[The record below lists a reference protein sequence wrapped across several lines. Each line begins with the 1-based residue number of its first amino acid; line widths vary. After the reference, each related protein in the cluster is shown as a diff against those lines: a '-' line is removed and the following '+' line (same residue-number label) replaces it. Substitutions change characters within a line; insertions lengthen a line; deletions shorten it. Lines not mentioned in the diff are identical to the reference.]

1 MLYFSELD
9 RKKVITNDGI
19 FIGYLDDIIFLLDSR
34 PKVTKI
40 VVDNKGVKTIIG
52 ADAVQK
58 FNTVVRIAKFY
69 MQSELSENELFV
81 KRNLLDKQVIDI
93 SGNKI
98 VRANDVIIHE
108 QVNLSSHNY
117 ECYVSGVD
125 IGVIGL
131 LRRLQIEQVAVRI
144 LHFFGLRLV
153 SNFLSWADIQPLDL
167 IRGSIRVKKEETK
180 LQNMRPEDLADHL
193 EQTNE
198 LNIKKFLRLLDQ
210 DFATEV
216 ISNLNINYQRDLFRT
231 WNAEKSASIINKM
244 DTDIAADILLS
255 LSKKKREEIL
265 IQVEDV
271 KKISLQ
277 KLLSLTRT
285 PISKRISSDYFTVGP
300 TETPKEIIKKMRV
313 TSVDYTSQDYI
324 DYIYV
329 INQKKQLI
337 GVFNLHELLM
347 QSDETPVYKFMS
359 QNLIE
364 AHLKTPLEMIVY
376 KIIKYKLHA
385 LPIVDS
391 NKELIGIIPFD
402 NISDIIEARFNS

>member
-9 RKKVITNDGI
+9 RKRVLTNDGI
-19 FIGYLDDIIFLLDSR
+19 FIGYLDDIIFLLDSK
-34 PKVTKI
+34 PKITKI
-40 VVDNKGVKTIIG
+40 VVDLNGSKTIIN
-52 ADAVQK
+52 ADAVYK
-58 FNTVVRIAKFY
+58 FNSVVRITKFY
-69 MQSELSENELFV
+69 TQAELAENELYV

-108 QVNLSSHNY
+108 QINLSSHNY
-117 ECYVSGVD
+117 ECYISGVD
-125 IGVIGL
+125 IGLIGL
-131 LRRLQIEQVAVRI
+131 LRRLHIENMMTRVI
-144 LHFFGLRLV
+144 HFFGINLV
-153 SNFLSWADIQPLDL
+153 SSFLSWADIQPLDL

-198 LNIKKFLRLLDQ
+198 LNIKKFLRLLDK

-231 WNAEKSASIINKM
+231 WSSEKSAAIINKM
-244 DTDIAADILLS
+244 DTDIATDILLA
-255 LSKKKREEIL
+255 LSKKKREEIMKTVDESKRTS
-265 IQVEDV
+265 IQ
-271 KKISLQ
+271 Q
-277 KLLSLTRT
+277 LLSLTRT
-285 PISKRISSDYFTVGP
+285 PISKYLSSECCVVQP
-300 TETPKEIIKKMRV
+300 TETPRDIIQKIRKS
-313 TSVDYTSQDYI
+313 TLDYSSL

-337 GVFNLHELLM
+337 GACNLHELLS
-347 QSDETPVYKFMS
+347 QQEDTPIYKFMS

-364 AHLKTPLEMIVY
+364 AHLKTPLEMVVY
-376 KIIKYKLHA
+376 KIVKYRLHA

-391 NKELIGIIPFD
+391 NKLLIGIIPFD
-402 NISDIIEARFNS
+402 NISDIIEAKFSS

>member
-9 RKKVITNDGI
+9 RKKVLTNDGV
-19 FIGYLDDIIFLLDSR
+19 FIGYLDDLIFLLDSR
-34 PKVTKI
+34 PKITKI
-40 VVDNKGVKTIIG
+40 VVEFQGSKTIIN
-52 ADAVQK
+52 ADAVHK
-58 FNTVVRIAKFY
+58 FNSVVRIAKFY
-69 MQSELSENELFV
+69 TQTELAENELYV

-108 QVNLSSHNY
+108 QINLSSHNY
-117 ECYVSGVD
+117 ECYISGVD
-125 IGVIGL
+125 IGLIGI
-131 LRRLQIEQVAVRI
+131 LRRLRIENFMTRI
-144 LHFFGLRLV
+144 IHFFGLNLI

-167 IRGSIRVKKEETK
+167 MRGSIRVKKEETK

-198 LNIKKFLRLLDQ
+198 LNIKKFLRLLDK

-231 WNAEKSASIINKM
+231 WNPEKSAEIINKM

-255 LSKKKREEIL
+255 LTKKKGEEIIKL
-265 IQVEDV
+265 LDE
-271 KKISLQ
+271 KKRYSIQ

-285 PISKRISSDYFTVGP
+285 PITKRLSSEYIVVQP
-300 TETPKEIIKKMRV
+300 TETPRDIFGKIKKIA
-313 TSVDYTSQDYI
+313 TDFASL

-329 INQKKQLI
+329 VNQKKQLI
-337 GVFNLHELLM
+337 GACNLHELLI
-347 QSDETPVYKFMS
+347 QQEDTPIYKFMS

-364 AHLKTPLEMIVY
+364 AHLRTPLEMVVY
-376 KIIKYKLHA
+376 KIVKYRLHA

-391 NKELIGIIPFD
+391 NKEFIGIIPFD
-402 NISDIIEARFNS
+402 NISDIIESQFNS

>member
-9 RKKVITNDGI
+9 RKRVLTNDGI
-19 FIGYLDDIIFLLDSR
+19 FIGHLDDIIFLLDSK
-34 PKVTKI
+34 PKITKI
-40 VVDNKGVKTIIG
+40 VVDRNGVKTIIN

-58 FNTVVRIAKFY
+58 FNSVVRITKSY
-69 MQSELSENELFV
+69 MQSELAENELYI

-108 QVNLSSHNY
+108 QINLSSHDY
-117 ECYVSGVD
+117 ECYISGVD
-125 IGVIGL
+125 IGLVGL
-131 LRRLQIEQVAVRI
+131 LRRLHIENSMTRI
-144 LHFFGLRLV
+144 IHFFGFNLV
-153 SNFLSWADIQPLDL
+153 SHFLSWADIQPLDL
-167 IRGSIRVKKEETK
+167 VRGSIRVRKEETK

-198 LNIKKFLRLLDQ
+198 LNIKKFLRLLDK

-231 WNAEKSASIINKM
+231 WNAEKAADIISKM

-255 LSKKKREEIL
+255 LSKRKQEEIIKL
-265 IQVEDV
+265 VEES
-271 KKISLQ
+271 KKASIQ

-285 PISKRISSDYFTVGP
+285 PISKRLSSEYFVAQPTSTPRDIIQKLRKSTLDY
-300 TETPKEIIKKMRV
+300 
-313 TSVDYTSQDYI
+313 SAL

-329 INQKKQLI
+329 VNQKKQLI
-337 GVFNLHELLM
+337 GACNLHELLM
-347 QSDETPVYKFMS
+347 QQEDTPVYKFMS

-364 AHLKTPLEMIVY
+364 AHLKTPLEMVVY
-376 KIIKYKLHA
+376 KIVKYKLHA

-402 NISDIIEARFNS
+402 NISDIIENQFNS

>member
-19 FIGYLDDIIFLLDSR
+19 FIGWLDDVIFLLDSS

-40 VVDNKGVKTIIG
+40 VVDFKGTKTIIN
-52 ADAVQK
+52 ADAIHK

-69 MQSELSENELFV
+69 TQAELAENELYV

-108 QVNLSSHNY
+108 QINLSSHNY
-117 ECYVSGVD
+117 ECYISGVD
-125 IGVIGL
+125 IGLIGL
-131 LRRLQIEQVAVRI
+131 LRRLHIENAMTRI
-144 LHFFGLRLV
+144 IHFFGVNMV

-167 IRGSIRVKKEETK
+167 VRGSIRIKKEDSK

-193 EQTNE
+193 EKTNE
-198 LNIKKFLRLLDQ
+198 LNIKKFLKLLDK

-231 WNAEKSASIINKM
+231 WKAEKAASIIGKM
-244 DTDIAADILLS
+244 DTDIATDILLT
-255 LSKKKREEIL
+255 LSKKKRDEIVMSVNEKKRSA
-265 IQVEDV
+265 IQA
-271 KKISLQ
+271 
-277 KLLSLTRT
+277 LLSLTRT
-285 PISKRISSDYFTVGP
+285 PISKRISSEFLVADP
-300 TETPKEIIKKMRV
+300 SQTPRDILQKIRKTASEF
-313 TSVDYTSQDYI
+313 SAL
-324 DYIYV
+324 DYIYI

-337 GVFNLHELLM
+337 GACNLQELLT
-347 QSDETPVYKFMS
+347 QQEDTPIYKFMS

-364 AHLKTPLEMIVY
+364 AHLKTPLEMVVY
-376 KIIKYKLHA
+376 KIVKYRLHA

-391 NKELIGIIPFD
+391 NRELIGIIPFD
-402 NISDIIEARFNS
+402 NISDIIEAKFSQ